1 MQKTLS
7 SQAKQACQDLKNIA
21 NQASTNSEPQADQ
34 LSNQKINQQK
44 YIFSQQDIKSLEKN
58 IWLEV
63 KEKAERLVIG
73 YESKFMPIIKK
84 TIDLLALMIEAGL
97 QSFSSQQITFFIDEI
112 LFTVVKNIIEHKE
125 YQTEENYL
133 IAEQI
138 IIKALVLVNQSIQ
151 LDIPKLSEIL
161 AYIFNTQR
169 SFYSKTILLKSPPQS
184 DYPLGYE
191 FDRDENRRQWEQ
203 NLKIGDT
210 IDCIKFECYQKRQ
223 SWSRAVIE
231 RIDDTSVSVKYL
243 NDQVDDRIFT
253 KSSYQIAS
261 LGSKSLDFEW
271 REQLKVG
278 DEVDFVDSYN
288 IWRNATI
295 LEQKE
300 VEINNGTTIK
310 SVLIGLR
317 IYREDGN
324 RFDEQQGKSYFGY
337 DKQLD
342 EWVSPHS
349 ARLQRF
355 NRLARKQVQQQT
367 LNNYLDYIDDANDII
382 FEIEN
387 KAKKIYAIQRTDK
400 NNNLVRYINYF
411 GEIGGFD
418 NILKRLQ
425 NFSNWCPLEITQYYL
440 EAIHNIHI
448 FLFLDFVREY
458 IPQMWIVTQYLL
470 MNPSE
475 ANLRTYDKEKLES
488 VISSLEVLLSRA
500 FSYSDQVHETEK
512 LSMCLALKCYQTD
525 VLKQRLAGLKLICEI
540 IKYVKQNSYKSSDN
554 LIIKPAKFVEWI
566 KTNNI
571 IEDLYLNNI
580 HSEMI
585 NRSAEFFKFM
595 LSQNLFTEQL
605 AREMFNAI
613 DRQDQMT
620 KQGFLKLLSEISS
633 EPRRTQAK
641 YIIQNIQR
649 TEAKELTIEQI
660 EVIYELALK
669 HLQNITIC
677 QDDKKSEIDTQSEE
691 YLFDTNPVNKNTIDV
706 LFYFYD
712 LTVGKDFQNMGSE
725 LKAKIIDRFSC
736 LIRTDDGRPER
747 IQFLI
752 KCIDDIQKNVSVY
765 HLLNIIK
772 QIISTYYTELQI
784 KGCNNNPN
792 TNNQNLIIKL
802 NPTTEE
808 KDSKSNLSD
817 DKQNQEQNESKKRS
831 ATEKDNLQP
840 ILEENGDNN
849 DNESPQK
856 KKNRRDG
863 TLVNS
868 PQQLFELQQNQNV
881 VKQNENIVNLNGD
894 NYAKTNIDLGQPKSK
909 IADMLVN
916 EYKLIETVLQNIR
929 QVKVIY
935 KKMLDSPNALAQDK
949 KGLLTQFRFE
959 VSERIDF
966 IKFINS
972 ILEDDKKIITT
983 QFLTSVWKDIVE
995 NPLDVD
1001 ERDLLFK
1008 WLREL
1013 ADEKGGLVHEVA
1025 QFFKQQLLLNTEF
1038 VEHLS
1043 LEGFLC
1049 YKVMFISLNLQKNY
1063 LQQQQI
1069 PKSNYTTN
1077 VYGAICSMSGGPMNN
1092 NQSSQNE
1099 DQSSEFEYLVLT
1111 EPLNLEGLDLLWEIV
1126 YKNGQENVI
1135 ESCIDF
1141 LVKLHLHISTSSNI
1155 NCGQIRQNF
1164 IEHCMESITSSY
1176 TSNITKVKRTLDIL
1190 NCLLNE
1196 SEKKG
1201 IGYLKPI
1208 NGLVKGE
1215 VQNLTITNE
1224 INAYVQ
1230 EGQKKQDIKIES
1242 NKTIIDLKI
1251 LIASKINTSWD
1262 QIKIKRSPNFKQLR
1276 DSDNSRTI
1284 GEIRFKSNENLIIE
1298 KRQTPPIPEANLL
1311 NPDGSLVE
1319 KAKQIFTSWFE
1330 TFSTEGFMDAENLA
1344 KFIHSCTSDPC
1355 KPDDLRVTGTIAQWD
1370 HDKDGK
1376 LDLQDFLNFYRNA
1389 CLEKK
1394 NVVWKNLHY
1403 HYYRNDLK
1411 KLSDVGEDIEDIE
1424 ILPRNIIMKNPK
1436 CYEVLMKI
1444 LDNDQ
1449 VSESAINLLNR
1460 LPASP
1465 DLVRKVLNLE
1475 GVKGNNDPDWSLIL
1489 DTKNSQR
1496 LLYTLTIIE
1505 YLMEDNQVQS
1515 NNSEDQNQSQQEQKT
1530 QDEAK
1535 EQQPNLISTQKD
1547 QQKDSKASDQPQPL
1561 QEDILKK
1568 IYSDGASIDPANWR
1582 EEFIQCGGFDQLFKV
1597 FIQYSQQDYSKLT
1610 INTKNILSFILR
1622 IMKNYL
1628 TAVFANKV
1636 THLYKINQYAIQVKY
1651 SLDVINENLKK
1662 AEEQKHEDEEEK
1674 KEESKEN
1681 NDANQQKQSQQNP
1694 QVIPYH
1700 PSLLE
1705 QNANQSTSNK
1715 SENNNNQNNQNAPIV
1730 GPYSKISFSS
1740 IWANR
1745 SRVKETPD
1753 FLILKEKLSGK
1764 LGQKIM
1770 DTLDIESMLSK
1781 IIEILFNVVSLDSE
1795 LESEDRVII
1804 DFCWC
1809 IIIDIVLYDTKQRE
1823 ELVKKNSEQFSR
1835 LIMKGL
1841 FNQNLNARR
1850 VFSHALYLI
1859 SRQDKGVFSSFLLDL
1874 LMKNVPSSKDV
1885 SKSDCNQYYE
1895 LLCKIIE
1902 ESTDIENVSINF
1914 QDLMDYMVQNIKE
1927 HISQEARY
1935 NAKNDKMLIGFLNM
1949 CEKILKIEP
1958 NLGNNLQNFAE
1969 YLFDVC
1975 LFCKNPEGLLDDNLD
1990 FDQIQQ
1996 NQVYEFNPPYY
2007 VKCKSSDSRRAAYK
2021 ILNNILKTNKN
2032 IFLNT
2037 IKDGLNILID
2047 TLIPP
2052 SSWNYR
2058 PSNEQKCHQ
2067 NYLGIKNLSQ
2077 ICYMNSMLQQFYMT
2091 KTFRYA
2097 ILATD
2102 DEKEAEIV
2110 EYRGMYIDDNIL
2122 HQIQKMFAFLDLSDR
2137 QDYNPVGFCFSF
2149 KDFSGKPVN
2158 VGVQQD
2164 AQEFLN
2170 MIFEKLETSLRPTP
2184 FRYVLE
2190 SVFGG
2195 QTISKMTCS
2204 SCGNVKV
2211 KYELFYTQQLRVEG
2225 CKKLSDS
2232 FNKMIEGETISDF
2245 KCDACEKRCD
2255 QFRRICFSQLPN
2267 ILIIQL
2273 QRIIFDLDTFVNKKI
2288 NTKLEFPHN
2297 LDLKEYTVEYLDNKE
2312 NELKVER
2319 KESTSSD
2326 SHKQSSSLSKKD
2338 DNQVEDNS
2346 NIHPPEYYK
2355 YRLKGITVH
2364 QGTAELGHYYSYINY
2379 KEDKWLEFNDSRIK
2393 EFNPQNI
2400 EQECFGGASS
2410 NYSENYWEKGE
2421 NSKNAYI
2428 LVYEREL
2435 KTSLK
2440 IVTKNEDQRL
2450 QVESSLN
2457 IKIGETQQN
2466 QDEEQISYLDYY
2478 SINQRIP
2485 KNQFK
2490 STWLDNHNFMLEK
2503 HVYSPEFIQFL
2514 KELIWMIEKPQDF
2527 ITSLTSQS
2535 FIYKNHKEILESD
2548 QQIYYNSLQ
2557 MCAKLF
2563 FKIFYKSA
2571 DFEILKDLLVHMKG
2585 MLDLIPQ
2592 YTYEFAKEFIFS
2604 RFKQIESVLT
2614 SCSESVIRS
2623 CYQQITNFTINNLIN
2638 YYKIQLNLS
2647 ESFFIGKD
2655 DDQFTEAELVER
2667 DIIVFLDKMLDIM
2680 HTEVSKNWL
2689 RMQQYLE
2696 FFRDFAYGGDVQV
2709 QWNFNK
2715 EMIARLIDFF
2725 LGNLSPLNC
2734 YGQKKHEIGNRFVQ
2748 TPFGPLLQ
2756 NVCYLIQKVKWNMNS
2771 DKTYSFSENDQIA
2784 LNDQEFYWKS
2794 MQENYDSQSI
2804 CLIGQFMSQKQRI
2817 FSLSFGTLILRGINK
2832 TNCDHVKQY
2841 LDLMTSFLAIT
2852 DEYQQTRM
2860 EWIFGYA
2867 NLVINPNDGYEMK
2880 QNLEEQAVIYET
2892 RLKHENLQPVLN
2904 LLYHYR
2910 KLQENLCLHILYRVL
2925 LMCKSD
2931 QFCRFLH
2938 YLMKLPAPSYCCS
2951 HYLSWVR
2958 PHLESIINDNQKNF
2972 MANQK
2977 EELAKQCLSLY
2988 EEMEKIINNYAIQ
3001 KQNDSVKKQ
3010 EETHNTQQST
3020 EESTQVIEECSKT
3033 SESSPYNH
3041 NIQNNEGVKKEDNQ
3055 QQQNLNNQETSSNQK
3070 GLMSLWVNY
3079 LIGKT
3084 VQIAENR
3091 WMPVIDDN
3099 EKPVYLRELEYTTYY
3114 TESQPNGNTNL
3125 IFPNAIKSGSSL
3137 QLSSVNLEE
3146 SNLKDFI
3153 YIPTQN
3159 NSGSDFCQL
3168 TLNIDKSKFQNNSNS
3183 QQNNQENKSKATNSK
3198 VCFKTAKKAYQKQ
3211 TDEAKRLISDYS
3223 ENEYED
3229 ENENEVFK
3237 RNRKQ
3242 GSNDL
3247 QQKEE
3252 ALNEKQQGAS
3262 DNNCQDDSIDSFK
3275 AHIGEEVNHSGL
3287 PSTTNQNL
3295 NCNQNQDDEGICYL
3309 HEATQDQN
3317 LQDLNKEK
3325 NQVPENNASNL
3336 QPSQDLLDREEFFSI
3351 QTRNILNEVVQEDVQ
3366 QHNPGSDEA
3375 NQMQCNQ
3382 LVCVTHIINLQK
3394 KIGNVVRRFQ
3404 IENNSDNHIKV
3415 LVNFQLQDENTQ
3427 ENINQHMPFEIYVQ
3441 VEPKSTLSFF
3451 SMRKI
3456 NPSKDWSDY
3465 SISVQHEVI
3474 ENIKVDQNS
3483 QKKNDSQN
3491 DPQFK
3496 KASNVKNQQDQQ
3508 SETQNKQAGNSNQ
3521 KQDQDNQTDEIDLN
3535 IFKNDSVIDIFN
3547 ESSDLQEDNPFAVK
3561 IGPHLPNKIDQEYCG
3576 MEACPA
3582 CTFLQPSINTIC
3594 EICSSNLK

>member
-1 MQKTLS
+1 MHKTLS
-7 SQAKQACQDLKNIA
+7 QQAI
-21 NQASTNSEPQADQ
+21 QASQDIKKLADKPIANSEPQSDQ
-34 LSNQKINQQK
+34 ISNQKDIQQK
-44 YIFSQQDIKSLEKN
+44 YIFSEQDIKSLEKN

-73 YESKFMPIIKK
+73 YESNFMPIIKK
-84 TIDLLALMIEAGL
+84 TINLLDLMIEASL
-97 QSFSSQQITFFIDEI
+97 QSFNSQQITFFIDEI

-138 IIKALVLVNQSIQ
+138 IIKTLVLINQSIQ
-151 LDIPKLSEIL
+151 LDIPKLSEIF

-169 SFYSKTILLKSPPQS
+169 SLYSKTILLKSPPQS

-203 NLKIGDT
+203 NLKIGDI

-223 SWSRAVIE
+223 SWSRALIE

-253 KSSYQIAS
+253 KSSYQIAP
-261 LGSKSLDFEW
+261 LGTKSLDFEW

-295 LEQKE
+295 LEIKE
-300 VEINNGTTIK
+300 VEVNNGTIVK
-310 SVLIGLR
+310 SVLVGLR

-324 RFDEQQGKSYFGY
+324 RLDEQNGKSYFGY

-349 ARLQRF
+349 GRLQRF

-367 LNNYLDYIDDANDII
+367 LKNYLDYTDDANDII

-387 KAKKIYAIQRTDK
+387 KANKIYAIQRTDK

-440 EAIHNIHI
+440 EGIHNIHI

-458 IPQMWIVTQYLL
+458 IPQMWKATQYLL

-488 VISSLEVLLSRA
+488 IISSLEVLLSRA

-512 LSMCLALKCYQTD
+512 LSMSLALKCYQTD

-613 DRQDQMT
+613 DKQDQMT
-620 KQGFLKLLSEISS
+620 KRGFLKLLSEISS

-660 EVIYELALK
+660 DVIYELALK

-677 QDDKKSEIDTQSEE
+677 SDDKKSEIDTQSEE
-691 YLFDTNPVNKNTIDV
+691 YLFDTNPVNKNTIDS

-712 LTVGKDFQNMGSE
+712 LTVGKDFQNMSAE
-725 LKAKIIDRFSC
+725 LKAHIIDKFSC
-736 LIRTDDGRPER
+736 LIRTDDGRPQR
-747 IQFLI
+747 VQFLI
-752 KCIDDIQKNVSVY
+752 KCIDDIKKNVSVY

-802 NPTTEE
+802 NPTTDE
-808 KDSKSNLSD
+808 KEPKLNVNE
-817 DKQNQEQNESKKRS
+817 DKQNQESKDSKKRS
-831 ATEKDNLQP
+831 NSEKDNSQSAF
-840 ILEENGDNN
+840 EENCDNN

-868 PQQLFELQQNQNV
+868 PKQLLEFQQNQNV
-881 VKQNENIVNLNGD
+881 AKQNENIVNINGD
-894 NYAKTNIDLGQPKSK
+894 NTVKNSIDLGQPKSK

-916 EYKLIETVLQNIR
+916 EYKLVETVLSNIR

-935 KKMLDSPNALAQDK
+935 KKMLDSPNTLSQDR

-983 QFLTSVWKDIVE
+983 SFLTSIWKDIVE
-995 NPLDVD
+995 NPLDID

-1069 PKSNYTTN
+1069 PKNNYTTN

-1092 NQSSQNE
+1092 NQSSNE
-1099 DQSSEFEYLVLT
+1099 DQNNEFEYLVLT
-1111 EPLNLEGLDLLWEIV
+1111 EPQNLEGMDLLWEIV
-1126 YKNGQENVI
+1126 YKNGQESVI
-1135 ESCIDF
+1135 ENCIDF
-1141 LVKLHLHISTSSNI
+1141 LVKLHLHISATSNI
-1155 NCGQIRQNF
+1155 NCGQIRKNF
-1164 IEHCMESITSSY
+1164 IDHCMESIISSY
-1176 TSNITKVKRTLDIL
+1176 GSNITKVKRTLDIL

-1284 GEIRFKSNENLIIE
+1284 GEIRFKSNENLTIE

-1311 NPDGSLVE
+1311 NQDGSLVE

-1344 KFIHSCTSDPC
+1344 KFIHSCTNDSC
-1355 KPDDLRVTGTIAQWD
+1355 RPDDHRVTSTIAQYD
-1370 HDKDGK
+1370 HDNDGK
-1376 LDLQDFLNFYRNA
+1376 LDLQDFLNFYRKA
-1389 CLEKK
+1389 CQEKK
-1394 NVVWKNLHY
+1394 AVVWKNLQS

-1411 KLSDVGEDIEDIE
+1411 KLSDVGEDVEDIE
-1424 ILPRNIIMKNPK
+1424 ILPRNIIMKNPQ

-1444 LDNDQ
+1444 LDNEQ
-1449 VSESAINLLNR
+1449 VSENAINLLNR

-1475 GVKGNNDPDWSLIL
+1475 GVKGNNQPDWSLIL

-1505 YLMEDNQVQS
+1505 YLMEDNQVLS
-1515 NNSEDQNQSQQEQKT
+1515 NNSDDQNQSQQEQKT
-1530 QDEAK
+1530 QEEAK
-1535 EQQPNLISTQKD
+1535 EQQPNSIKEQKD
-1547 QQKDSKASDQPQPL
+1547 QQNQKDSKTQDQPETPK
-1561 QEDILKK
+1561 EDILKN

-1662 AEEQKHEDEEEK
+1662 AEEQKNDEEEEK

-1681 NDANQQKQSQQNP
+1681 NDAKQQKQAQPTP
-1694 QVIPYH
+1694 QVTPYH
-1700 PSLLE
+1700 PNLLE
-1705 QNANQSTSNK
+1705 QNVNQNMNNNTN
-1715 SENNNNQNNQNAPIV
+1715 ENNNNSNAPIV
-1730 GPYSKISFSS
+1730 GPYSKINFTS

-1770 DTLDIESMLSK
+1770 DTLDIESMLTK

-1823 ELVKKNSEQFSR
+1823 ILVKKNFEQFSR

-1902 ESTDIENVSINF
+1902 ESTDFENIQINF
-1914 QDLMDYMVQNIKE
+1914 QDLMDFMVQNIKD
-1927 HISQEARY
+1927 HISQESRY

-1958 NLGNNLQNFAE
+1958 NLGNSLEQFAE

-2007 VKCKSSDSRRAAYK
+2007 VKCKSSDSRRGAYK
-2021 ILNNILKTNKN
+2021 ILNSILKTNKKMVLN
-2032 IFLNT
+2032 I
-2037 IKDGLNILID
+2037 IKDGLNVLID

-2052 SSWNYR
+2052 PSWSYR

-2184 FRYVLE
+2184 FKYVLE

-2195 QTISKMTCS
+2195 QTISQMTCS
-2204 SCGNVKV
+2204 SCGNVKA

-2273 QRIIFDLDTFVNKKI
+2273 QRIVFDLDTFVNKKI

-2297 LDLKEYTVEYLDNKE
+2297 LDLKEYTVEYLDSKE

-2319 KESTSSD
+2319 KESTNSD
-2326 SHKQSSSLSKKD
+2326 SHKQQQISKKD
-2338 DNQVEDNS
+2338 ENYVEDNA
-2346 NIHPPEYYK
+2346 NVHPPEYYK

-2379 KEDKWLEFNDSRIK
+2379 KEDKWLEFNDSRIR

-2400 EQECFGGASS
+2400 EQECFGGSSS

-2435 KTSLK
+2435 KTPLK

-2450 QVESSLN
+2450 QVENSLN
-2457 IKIGETQQN
+2457 IKIGEPQQK
-2466 QDEEQISYLDYY
+2466 QEEEQISYVDYY

-2485 KNQFK
+2485 MNQFK
-2490 STWLDNHNFMLEK
+2490 SAWLDNHNFMLEK
-2503 HVYSPEFIQFL
+2503 HVYSLEFIQFL
-2514 KELIWMIEKPQDF
+2514 KELIWMIEKPKDF

-2535 FIYKNHKEILESD
+2535 FIYKNHKEIPERD

-2563 FKIFYKSA
+2563 FNIFYKSA

-2614 SCSESVIRS
+2614 SCSESVVRS
-2623 CYQQITNFTINNLIN
+2623 CYQQIINFTINNLIN
-2638 YYKIQLNLS
+2638 YHNIQLNIS

-2655 DDQFTEAELVER
+2655 DDQFTEAELAER
-2667 DIIVFLDKMLDIM
+2667 DINVFLERLLDIM

-2696 FFRDFAYGGDVQV
+2696 IFRDFAFGGDVQI
-2709 QWNFNK
+2709 QWCFNK

-2725 LGNLSPLNC
+2725 LGNISPLNC

-2756 NVCYLIQKVKWNMNS
+2756 NVCFLIQKVKWNMNS
-2771 DKTYSFSENDQIA
+2771 DKTYTFSENDQIA
-2784 LNDQEFYWKS
+2784 LNSQEFYWKS

-2804 CLIGQFMSQKQRI
+2804 CLIGQFLSHKEKI
-2817 FSLSFGTLILRGINK
+2817 FSQSFGSLILRGINK

-2841 LDLMTSFLAIT
+2841 LDLMSSFLAIT
-2852 DEYQQTRM
+2852 DEHQQIRI

-2880 QNLEEQAVIYET
+2880 QNLEEQVVIYET
-2892 RLKHENLQPVLN
+2892 RLKYYENVQPVLN

-2910 KLQENLCLHILYRVL
+2910 KLQENLCLHILHRVL

-2931 QFCRFLH
+2931 QFYRFLH
-2938 YLMKLPAPSYCCS
+2938 YLMKLPAPSYSCS

-2958 PHLESIINDNQKNF
+2958 PHLESIINDNQKNY

-2977 EELAKQCLSLY
+2977 EELAKQCLSIY
-2988 EEMEKIINNYAIQ
+2988 EDIEKIINNYAVQ
-3001 KQNDSVKKQ
+3001 KQDDPKKQ
-3010 EETHNTQQST
+3010 QEEAHHTEQSIK
-3020 EESTQVIEECSKT
+3020 ESTQVIEECSKT
-3033 SESSPYNH
+3033 SESSPQSH
-3041 NIQNNEGVKKEDNQ
+3041 DKQECESARKEDN
-3055 QQQNLNNQETSSNQK
+3055 QQQNLNNQEANIGQK
-3070 GLMSLWVNY
+3070 GLMSLWTNY
-3079 LIGKT
+3079 IIGKT
-3084 VQIAENR
+3084 LQIGENR
-3091 WMPVIDDN
+3091 WIPVGEEN
-3099 EKPVYLRELEYTTYY
+3099 EQPIYLRELEYTTYY
-3114 TESQPNGNTNL
+3114 TDSQPNGNTNL
-3125 IFPNAIKSGSSL
+3125 IFPDVIKSGSSI
-3137 QLSSVNLEE
+3137 QLSSIKLEE
-3146 SNLKDFI
+3146 SNINDFL
-3153 YIPTQN
+3153 YVPTQN

-3168 TLNIDKSKFQNNSNS
+3168 TLNIDKSKFQNNSS
-3183 QQNNQENKSKATNSK
+3183 TQQINQEKKSNSSNQK
-3198 VCFKTAKKAYQKQ
+3198 VYFKVPRKVQQ
-3211 TDEAKRLISDYS
+3211 EAKRIVSEYSD
-3223 ENEYED
+3223 NEYED
-3229 ENENEVFK
+3229 ENEVFK
-3237 RNRKQ
+3237 RNKKQ
-3242 GSNDL
+3242 AGSNDT

-3252 ALNEKQQGAS
+3252 ALNDKQLDAS
-3262 DNNCQDDSIDSFK
+3262 DNNGQDDSIDSFK
-3275 AHIGEEVNHSGL
+3275 ANIGEEVNHSGL
-3287 PSTTNQNL
+3287 PSSSNYGL
-3295 NCNQNQDDEGICYL
+3295 NCNQNQDDKEVYDVL
-3309 HEATQDQN
+3309 NVNLDEATQDQN
-3317 LQDLNKEK
+3317 SQDLNKEK
-3325 NQVPENNASNL
+3325 YVKTLQSNTKNLLNQL
-3336 QPSQDLLDREEFFSI
+3336 EEFVENQNKDSTND
-3351 QTRNILNEVVQEDVQ
+3351 QSQ
-3366 QHNPGSDEA
+3366 QQQQQPIPTSDEVD
-3375 NQMQCNQ
+3375 QKQQCSE
-3382 LVCVTHIINLQK
+3382 LVCVTHIINLK
-3394 KIGNVVRRFQ
+3394 KEIGNVVRRFQ
-3404 IENNSDNHIKV
+3404 IENNSESHIKV

-3441 VEPKSTLSFF
+3441 VEPKSTISFF

-3456 NPSKDWSDY
+3456 NPSRDWSDY
-3465 SISVQHEVI
+3465 SISVQYEVI
-3474 ENIKVDQNS
+3474 ENIKVDQSS
-3483 QKKNDSQN
+3483 QKKNDNQN
-3491 DPQFK
+3491 DCQFK
-3496 KASNVKNQQDQQ
+3496 KASTVKNQQEQ
-3508 SETQNKQAGNSNQ
+3508 SSKTQSNNQ
-3521 KQDQDNQTDEIDLN
+3521 KQDQDNQTDQKEFS
-3535 IFKNDSVIDIFN
+3535 FKNDNNQDSN
-3547 ESSDLQEDNPFAVK
+3547 LNNRDNYENNPYAVK
-3561 IGPHLPNKIDQEYCG
+3561 IGPQLPDKLDQEYYG
-3576 MEACPA
+3576 MEACPV
-3582 CTFLQPSINTIC
+3582 CTYLQPSINVLC
-3594 EICSSNLK
+3594 EMCGSSLK

>member
-1 MQKTLS
+1 MQKTLNEK
-7 SQAKQACQDLKNIA
+7 AIQACQKLSDLA
-21 NQASTNSEPQADQ
+21 NKARENSEAKAESQN
-34 LSNQKINQQK
+34 NQKIDQEK
-44 YIFSQQDIKSLEKN
+44 YIFSQQDVSLLEKN

-73 YESKFMPIIKK
+73 YESKFMPILKK
-84 TIDLLALMIEAGL
+84 TINLLDLIIEAGL
-97 QSFSSQQITFFIDEI
+97 KSFNAQQITFFIDEI

-138 IIKALVLVNQSIQ
+138 IIKTLDLINQSIQ

-169 SFYSKTILLKSPPQS
+169 SFYSKTILLKSPPQP

-191 FDRDENRRQWEQ
+191 FDRDEIRRQWEQ
-203 NLKIGDT
+203 NLKIGDI

-231 RIDDTSVSVKYL
+231 RIDDTSVSVRYL

-278 DEVDFVDSYN
+278 DEVDFVDTYN

-295 LEQKE
+295 LDIKE
-300 VEINNGTTIK
+300 VELNNGTTVK
-310 SVLIGLR
+310 SVLVGLR

-324 RFDEQQGKSYFGY
+324 RFDEQKGKSYFGY

-349 ARLQRF
+349 TRLQRF
-355 NRLARKQVQQQT
+355 NRLARNQVQQQT
-367 LNNYLDYIDDANDII
+367 LKNFLDYTDDANDII
-382 FEIEN
+382 FENEN
-387 KAKKIYAIQRTDK
+387 KEKKIYAIQRTDK
-400 NNNLVRYINYF
+400 NSNLVRYINYF

-425 NFSNWCPLEITQYYL
+425 NISNWCPLEITQYYL
-440 EAIHNIHI
+440 EGIHNIHI

-458 IPQMWIVTQYLL
+458 VPQLWEAAQYLL

-512 LSMCLALKCYQTD
+512 LSMSLALKCYQTD

-605 AREMFNAI
+605 ARDMFNAI
-613 DRQDQMT
+613 DKQDQMT

-649 TEAKELTIEQI
+649 TEPKELTIEQI

-669 HLQNITIC
+669 HLQNITII
-677 QDDKKSEIDTQSEE
+677 QDDKKSEIDIQSEE
-691 YLFDTNPVNKNTIDV
+691 YLFDNNFVNKNTIDA
-706 LFYFYD
+706 LNYFYD
-712 LTVGKDFQNMGSE
+712 LTVGKDFQNMSSE

-736 LIRTDDGRPER
+736 LIRTDDGRPQR

-752 KCIDDIQKNVSVY
+752 KCIDDIKKNVSVY

-772 QIISTYYTELQI
+772 QIMSTYYTELQI
-784 KGCNNNPN
+784 KGCNNNQN
-792 TNNQNLIIKL
+792 TTNQNLIIKL
-802 NPTTEE
+802 NPTSEE
-808 KDSKSNLSD
+808 KDTQSNLSD
-817 DKQNQEQNESKKRS
+817 EKQAQQQNDLKKRS
-831 ATEKDNLQP
+831 ANEKDNLQSIP
-840 ILEENGDNN
+840 EDND

-868 PQQLFELQQNQNV
+868 PQQLLELQQNQNA
-881 VKQNENIVNLNGD
+881 VKQNSENIVNLGGD
-894 NYAKTNIDLGQPKSK
+894 NSSKTNIDLGQPKSQ

-929 QVKVIY
+929 QVKVNY
-935 KKMLDSPNALAQDK
+935 KKILDSPNTLAQDK
-949 KGLLTQFRFE
+949 KGLLSQFRFE

-972 ILEDDKKIITT
+972 ILDEDKKIITT
-983 QFLTSVWKDIVE
+983 QFLTSIWKDIVE
-995 NPLDVD
+995 NPLDID
-1001 ERDLLFK
+1001 ERDLLYK

-1092 NQSSQNE
+1092 NQNSQNE
-1099 DQSSEFEYLVLT
+1099 DQNNEFEYLVLT
-1111 EPLNLEGLDLLWEIV
+1111 EPQNLEGIELLWEIV
-1126 YKNGQENVI
+1126 YKNGQESVI
-1135 ESCIDF
+1135 ENSIDF

-1176 TSNITKVKRTLDIL
+1176 TSNVTKVKRTLDIL

-1284 GEIRFKSNENLIIE
+1284 GEIRFKSNENLTIE

-1311 NPDGSLVE
+1311 NPDNSLVE

-1330 TFSTEGFMDAENLA
+1330 TFSTDGQMDAENLA
-1344 KFIHSCTSDPC
+1344 KFIHSCTSDNC
-1355 KPDDLRVTGTIAQWD
+1355 RPDDQRVTSTMAQWD
-1370 HDKDGK
+1370 QDKDGK
-1376 LDLQDFLNFYRNA
+1376 LNLQDFLNFYRNA

-1394 NVVWKNLHY
+1394 HVVWKNLHF

-1411 KLSDVGEDIEDIE
+1411 KLSDVGEDVEDIE
-1424 ILPRNIIMKNPK
+1424 ILPRNIIMKNPQ
-1436 CYEVLMKI
+1436 CYEILMKI

-1475 GVKGNNDPDWSLIL
+1475 GVKGNNNPDWSLIL

-1505 YLMEDNQVQS
+1505 YLMEDNQAQS
-1515 NNSEDQNQSQQEQKT
+1515 NTSEDQNQPQQQEQKT
-1530 QDEAK
+1530 QEEAK
-1535 EQQPNLISTQKD
+1535 EQQPNSISTQND
-1547 QQKDSKASDQPQPL
+1547 QQNQKDSKAQDQQPQQPL
-1561 QEDILKK
+1561 EDVLKK
-1568 IYSDGASIDPANWR
+1568 IYSEGASIDPANWR

-1597 FIQYSQQDYSKLT
+1597 FIQYSQQDYSKLA

-1662 AEEQKHEDEEEK
+1662 AEEQKNDDEEEK

-1681 NDANQQKQSQQNP
+1681 NDAKQQQKQAQQIP

-1700 PSLLE
+1700 PNLLE
-1705 QNANQSTSNK
+1705 QNANQGTNNSN
-1715 SENNNNQNNQNAPIV
+1715 ENNNNQNSQAPIV
-1730 GPYSKISFSS
+1730 GPYSKISFTS

-1781 IIEILFNVVSLDSE
+1781 IIEILFNVVSLESE

-1859 SRQDKGVFSSFLLDL
+1859 SRQDKGVFSSFLLDI

-1914 QDLMDYMVQNIKE
+1914 QDLMDYMVQNIKD

-1958 NLGNNLQNFAE
+1958 NLGNNLEQFAE

-2021 ILNNILKTNKN
+2021 ILNSILKTNKK
-2032 IFLNT
+2032 IFLNI

-2052 SSWNYR
+2052 TSWSYR

-2102 DEKEAEIV
+2102 DEKEADVV

-2149 KDFSGKPVN
+2149 KDFSGNPVN

-2170 MIFEKLETSLRPTP
+2170 MIFEKLESSLRPTP
-2184 FRYVLE
+2184 FKYVLE

-2195 QTISKMTCS
+2195 QTISQMTCS
-2204 SCGNVKV
+2204 SCGNVKA

-2273 QRIIFDLDTFVNKKI
+2273 QRIVYDLDAFANKKI
-2288 NTKLEFPHN
+2288 NTKLEFPHI
-2297 LDLKEYTVEYLDNKE
+2297 LDLKEYTVEYLDSKE

-2319 KESTSSD
+2319 NDSTNSD
-2326 SHKQSSSLSKKD
+2326 SHKQQLQLSKKD
-2338 DNQVEDNS
+2338 ENQVEDNS
-2346 NIHPPEYYK
+2346 NSHPPEYYK

-2379 KEDKWLEFNDSRIK
+2379 KEDKWLEFNDSKIR

-2400 EQECFGGASS
+2400 EQECFGGSSS
-2410 NYSENYWEKGE
+2410 NSSENYWEKGE

-2435 KTSLK
+2435 KTPLK
-2440 IVTKNEDQRL
+2440 IVTKNENQRL
-2450 QVESSLN
+2450 QVENSLN
-2457 IKIGETQQN
+2457 IKIGESQQK
-2466 QDEEQISYLDYY
+2466 QEEEQISYVDYY

-2485 KNQFK
+2485 MNQFK

-2503 HVYSPEFIQFL
+2503 HVYSLEFIQFL

-2527 ITSLTSQS
+2527 IPSLTSQS
-2535 FIYKNHKEILESD
+2535 FIYKNYKEIPESD

-2563 FKIFYKSA
+2563 FNIFYKSA

-2614 SCSESVIRS
+2614 SCSEGVIRS
-2623 CYQQITNFTINNLIN
+2623 CYQQIINFTINNLIN
-2638 YYKIQLNLS
+2638 YHNIQLDIS
-2647 ESFFIGKD
+2647 ESLFNGKD
-2655 DDQFTEAELVER
+2655 DDQFTEAELAER
-2667 DIIVFLDKMLDIM
+2667 DINIFLDRLLDIM

-2696 FFRDFAYGGDVQV
+2696 IFRDFAYGGDVQI
-2709 QWNFNK
+2709 QWCFNK

-2756 NVCYLIQKVKWNMNS
+2756 NVCFLIQKVKWNMNS
-2771 DKTYSFSENDQIA
+2771 DKTYTFSENDQIA
-2784 LNDQEFYWKS
+2784 LNSQEFYWKS

-2804 CLIGQFMSQKQRI
+2804 CLIGQFMSHKERI
-2817 FSLSFGTLILRGINK
+2817 FSQSFATLILRGINK

-2841 LDLMTSFLAIT
+2841 LDLISSYLAIT
-2852 DEYQQTRM
+2852 DEYQQIRI
-2860 EWIFGYA
+2860 EWILGYA

-2880 QNLEEQAVIYET
+2880 QNLEDQVVIYET
-2892 RLKHENLQPVLN
+2892 RLKTENVQPVLN

-2910 KLQENLCLHILYRVL
+2910 KLQENLCLHILHRIL
-2925 LMCKSD
+2925 LMCKND
-2931 QFCRFLH
+2931 QFYRFLH
-2938 YLMKLPAPSYCCS
+2938 YLMKLPAPSYSCS

-2958 PHLESIINDNQKNF
+2958 PHLESIISDNQKNY

-2977 EELAKQCLSLY
+2977 EELAKQCLSIY
-2988 EEMEKIINNYAIQ
+2988 EDLEKVINNYALQ
-3001 KQNDSVKKQ
+3001 KQNDPTKKQ
-3010 EETHNTQQST
+3010 EESDHVEQST
-3020 EESTQVIEECSKT
+3020 QESTQIFEECSKT
-3033 SESSPYNH
+3033 QESSPH
-3041 NIQNNEGVKKEDNQ
+3041 NNDKQESEVPKKEDN
-3055 QQQNLNNQETSSNQK
+3055 QQQNLNNQETSSSQK

-3091 WMPVIDDN
+3091 WIPVGEEN
-3099 EKPVYLRELEYTTYY
+3099 EQPIYLRELEYTTYY
-3114 TESQPNGNTNL
+3114 TDSQPNGSTNL
-3125 IFPNAIKSGSSL
+3125 VFPDAIRSGSSL
-3137 QLSSVNLEE
+3137 QLSSVNQAE
-3146 SNLKDFI
+3146 SNIKDFI
-3153 YIPTQN
+3153 YIPAQN
-3159 NSGSDFCQL
+3159 NSTGNEFCQL
-3168 TLNIDKSKFQNNSNS
+3168 TLNIDKSKFQNNANA
-3183 QQNNQENKSKATNSK
+3183 QQNNQEKKQKSNNSK
-3198 VCFKTAKKAYQKQ
+3198 LLFKTAKRAYQEAAAA
-3211 TDEAKRLISDYS
+3211 DESKRLVSEYSD
-3223 ENEYED
+3223 NEYED

-3237 RNRKQ
+3237 RNKKS

-3252 ALNEKQQGAS
+3252 TQNDKQLDS
-3262 DNNCQDDSIDSFK
+3262 NDNNGQDDSIDSFK

-3287 PSTTNQNL
+3287 PSTSNYGPNSNQNPDDIYVDNILNMNLDELETQPQNQQETNQ
-3295 NCNQNQDDEGICYL
+3295 
-3309 HEATQDQN
+3309 
-3317 LQDLNKEK
+3317 EK
-3325 NQVPENNASNL
+3325 NQVPDSNSQNL
-3336 QPSQDLLDREEFFSI
+3336 QPSQNELNQVEENI
-3351 QTRNILNEVVQEDVQ
+3351 QNQVQNSTDNQSQ
-3366 QHNPGSDEA
+3366 QQQQQPIPGSDEA
-3375 NQMQCNQ
+3375 NQKQCNE
-3382 LVCVTHIINLQK
+3382 LVCVTHIVNLK
-3394 KIGNVVRRFQ
+3394 KQTGNVVRRFQ
-3404 IENNSDNHIKV
+3404 IENNSEKHIKI

-3427 ENINQHMPFEIYVQ
+3427 ESINQHMPFEIYVQ
-3441 VEPKSTLSFF
+3441 VDPKTTLSFF

-3456 NPSKDWSDY
+3456 NPNRDWSDY
-3465 SISVQHEVI
+3465 SISVQYEVI
-3474 ENIKVDQNS
+3474 DNVKIDQNS
-3483 QKKNDSQN
+3483 QKKNDNQS
-3491 DPQFK
+3491 DSQFK
-3496 KASNVKNQQDQQ
+3496 KASNIQTQQD
-3508 SETQNKQAGNSNQ
+3508 SSKAQNNQ
-3521 KQDQDNQTDEIDLN
+3521 KQDQDNQTNQKDFN
-3535 IFKNDSVIDIFN
+3535 SYKND
-3547 ESSDLQEDNPFAVK
+3547 DNHDNYDNNSYEVK
-3561 IGPHLPNKIDQEYCG
+3561 IGPHLPNKLDQDYCG
-3576 MEACPA
+3576 MEACPV
-3582 CTFLQPSINTIC
+3582 CTYLQPSINTIC
-3594 EICSSNLK
+3594 EMCMSNLK